1 MVRRK
6 SMREIFEKLLGAIP
20 QRGSPQPLS
29 VIAER
34 AGVSYGTAERYLEV
48 IFMLQNSEKIDAAA
62 IGEQKGY
69 SQRETR
75 KKRPP

>member
-1 MVRRK
+1 MVKRK
-6 SMREIFEKLLGAIP
+6 SMHEIFEKMLSAIP

-29 VIAER
+29 VIAEK
-34 AGVSYGTAERYLEV
+34 AGISYETAERYLD
-48 IFMLQNSEKIDAAA
+48 IILLLQDSEKIDISM

-75 KKRPP
+75 KKRP